1 MVKEKRKKPRKIVL
15 LKDRLDYIFT
25 KFSSNFKNTGKNYL
39 IKLAK
44 DEKKIDYNNWF
55 FETDDP
61 VIKSF
66 DFLEDFGTLYD
77 LLINLL
83 NENENKLD
91 SLNTQV
97 YLTKIISKLKITI
110 FEKIENITDK
120 SEEEEKKK
128 FFLHKVAF

>member
-66 DFLEDFGTLYD
+66 DLLENVGTLYD

>member
-25 KFSSNFKNTGKNYL
+25 KFSSSFKNTGKNYL

-66 DFLEDFGTLYD
+66 DLLENVGTLYD

-120 SEEEEKKK
+120 SEEEKKRNFSCTK
-128 FFLHKVAF
+128 

>member
-66 DFLEDFGTLYD
+66 DLLENVGTLYD

-97 YLTKIISKLKITI
+97 YLTKILSKLKITI

-120 SEEEEKKK
+120 SEEEKKRNFSCTK
-128 FFLHKVAF
+128 

>member
-66 DFLEDFGTLYD
+66 DLLENVGTLYD

-97 YLTKIISKLKITI
+97 YLTKMISKLKITI

-120 SEEEEKKK
+120 SEEEKKRNFSCTK
-128 FFLHKVAF
+128 